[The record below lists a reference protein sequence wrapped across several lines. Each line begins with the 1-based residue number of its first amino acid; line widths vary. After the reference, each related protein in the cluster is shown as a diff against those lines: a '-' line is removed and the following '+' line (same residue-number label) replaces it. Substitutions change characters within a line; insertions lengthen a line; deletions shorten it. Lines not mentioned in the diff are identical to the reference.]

1 MEVPMTHRLTWA
13 AALAVVVTSGCGQ
26 TPSSQPPTQAAL
38 PAPAATDSRLAGS
51 YRFDRNGWIFVH
63 LDGPPAT
70 LGYQHGYLLAAETSD
85 LLRVFRALVEHQ
97 TKRDWAFYRNAAE
110 QILWPKIEPEYQ
122 QELDGIVAGLNA
134 KGVNADRWDVV
145 ALNAIEELP
154 EYYVPW
160 LEKQQGK
167 TPTQKAPGNC
177 SAFVATGS
185 YTKDGRIVIGHN
197 AWTNYIIGSRW
208 QIVFDLKPEKGH
220 RILMDG
226 LPGIIVSDDDFG
238 INDAGIMV
246 TETTI
251 TGFEGFDPSG
261 VPEFVRA
268 RKALQ
273 YSDSIDEYVG
283 IMLAG
288 NNGAY
293 ANDWLL
299 GDNKTG
305 EIARFELGLKE
316 HSVERTKDGYFVG
329 ANFPVGE
336 KLIKAETTFDPTK
349 KDSSPNA
356 RRVRWEQLMAEHK
369 GKIDVELGKQFEAD
383 KYDVIDKRDGPTE
396 RSLCGVIDSSSRGIP
411 EWNWPPYYPGGT
423 VQSKV
428 TDGTMAQSMQMWV
441 AMGHQCAPDFK
452 AYAYLQRHPEFG
464 WAKGLLRDMPTGPWT
479 VFAAGAR

>member
-1 MEVPMTHRLTWA
+1 MTRRLICAISLALVVA
-13 AALAVVVTSGCGQ
+13 AGCGQ
-26 TPSSQPPTQAAL
+26 PPATRGAAQT
-38 PAPAATDSRLAGS
+38 ATPAAPDARLAAS

-63 LDGPPAT
+63 LEGPPAT
-70 LGYQHGYLLAAETSD
+70 LGYQHGYLLASETGD
-85 LLRVFRALVEHQ
+85 LLRVFRLFTEHQ
-97 TKRDWAFYRNAAE
+97 TKREWAFFRRAAE
-110 QILWPKIEPEYQ
+110 EILWPKIEPEYR

-134 KGVNADRWDVV
+134 KGITADRWDVV

-167 TPTQKAPGNC
+167 APTQKAPGNC
-177 SAFVATGS
+177 SAFVATGG

-197 AWTNYIIGSRW
+197 AWTNYVTGSRW
-208 QIVFDLKPEKGH
+208 QIMFDMKPEKGH

-226 LPGIIVSDDDFG
+226 LPGVIVSDDDFG
-238 INDAGIMV
+238 INANGIMV

-251 TGFEGFDPSG
+251 TGFELFDPNG

-273 YSDSIDEYVG
+273 YSNSIDDYVQ

-305 EIARFELGLKE
+305 EIARFELGLRE

-336 KLIKAETTFDPTK
+336 KLIKNETSFDPKK
-349 KDSSPNA
+349 KDSSANA
-356 RRVRWEQLMAEHK
+356 RRARWEQLMAQHK

-383 KYDVIDKRDGPTE
+383 RYDVIEKKDGPTE
-396 RSLCGVIDSSSRGIP
+396 RSLCGVIDSSPRGVP
-411 EWNWPPYYPGGT
+411 EWNWPAFYPGGT

-428 TDGTMAQSMQMWV
+428 TDGTMAQSMQMWA
-441 AMGHQCAPDFK
+441 AMGHQCAPTFK
-452 AYAYLQRHPEFG
+452 ADAYLQQHPEFG
-464 WAKGLLRDMPTGPWT
+464 WARGLLRDMPTEPWT
-479 VFAAGAR
+479 LFASGQSATQVSR

>member
-1 MEVPMTHRLTWA
+1 MEAVMTRRLLCVIVLTLIVA
-13 AALAVVVTSGCGQ
+13 FGCGQ
-26 TPSSQPPTQAAL
+26 PPASRGVGQ
-38 PAPAATDSRLAGS
+38 PAAAAPDVRLAAS
-51 YRFDRNGWIFVH
+51 YRIDRNGWIFVH
-63 LDGPPAT
+63 LEGPPAT
-70 LGYQHGYLLAAETSD
+70 LGFQHGYLLAAETAD
-85 LLRVFRALVEHQ
+85 LLRVFRPLTEHQ
-97 TKRDWAFYRNAAE
+97 TKRDWAFYRRTAE

-122 QELDGIVAGLNA
+122 QEIDGIVAGLNA
-134 KGVNADRWDVV
+134 KGVTADRWDVV

-160 LEKQQGK
+160 LEKQKGK

-177 SAFVATGS
+177 SAFVATGT
-185 YTKDGRIVIGHN
+185 YTKDGKIVIGHN
-197 AWTNYIIGSRW
+197 SWTNYIVGSRW
-208 QIVFDLKPEKGH
+208 QIMFDLKPEKGN
-220 RILMDG
+220 RVLMDG
-226 LPGIIVSDDDFG
+226 LPGVIVSDDDFG
-238 INDAGIMV
+238 INANGIMV

-251 TGFEGFDPSG
+251 TGFEGFDPNG

-273 YSDSIDEYVG
+273 YSNSIDDYVQ

-293 ANDWLL
+293 ANDWLV

-305 EIARFELGLKE
+305 EIARFELGLRE

-329 ANFPVGE
+329 GNFPVGE
-336 KLIKAETTFDPTK
+336 KLIKNETTFDPKK

-356 RRVRWEQLMAEHK
+356 RRVRWEQLMAQHK
-369 GKIDVELGKQFEAD
+369 GKQFEAD
-383 KYDVIDKRDGPTE
+383 KYDVIDKKDGPTE
-396 RSLCGVIDSSSRGIP
+396 RSLCGVIDSSPRGVP

-428 TDGTMAQSMQMWV
+428 ADGTMAQSMQMWA

-452 AYAYLQRHPEFG
+452 AAAYLQQHPEFG
-464 WAKGLLRDMPTGPWT
+464 WARGLLRDMPTQPWT
-479 VFAAGAR
+479 MFAAGMK